1 MKKRNFIGKKLFYLL
16 CASTI
21 GITLLAGC
29 AKSDSA
35 KEEIVFT
42 EASNATDM
50 YVGKGGTQEGADYYD
65 YVAEEGNTYEEVN
78 GDWDG
83 NTNIETEPGEY
94 TGVNDNR
101 KLIRTVNMEVET
113 EEFEL
118 LLSRIEQSIREKGG
132 YIESSYTYNGS
143 EFNRKGKNT
152 KYADMTIRIP
162 DAKLDEF
169 VNGVSGISNVISKNT
184 TAEDVTL
191 QYVDTESKKKMYEA
205 EEESLLELL
214 KKAESVEDITYLTQ
228 RLTEVRYRIESM
240 ESTLRTYDNLVDYA
254 TLNIH
259 INEVEVLTPTEVDQP
274 KTLADR
280 IGEGFTKNLL
290 DVGNGILEFG
300 VGIIISLPYLLL
312 VLAIIG
318 LFVLAIRLIV
328 VIIKKAVAKKRKNKA
343 KTVAQKTV
351 VKAEETENK
360 TQNDTK
366 NDTNSDIKSDIKN
379 DSK

>member
-16 CASTI
+16 CASAI

-29 AKSDSA
+29 GKSDLA
-35 KEEIVFT
+35 TEDMFFA
-42 EASNATDM
+42 EASNGSNRYA
-50 YVGKGGTQEGADYYD
+50 GKGATQESDDYYD
-65 YVAEEGNTYEEVN
+65 YAVEEGNTYEEVN
-78 GDWDG
+78 GDWD
-83 NTNIETEPGEY
+83 NTTTVETNPDEY
-94 TGVNDNR
+94 KGVSDNR

-113 EEFEL
+113 EEFEV

-132 YIESSYTYNGS
+132 YIESAYTYNGS
-143 EFNRKGKNT
+143 EFNRTGKNA

-162 DAKLDEF
+162 DEKLDEF
-169 VNGVSGISNVISKNT
+169 VNGVSGISNVISKNS

-214 KKAESVEDITYLTQ
+214 KKAQSVEDITYLTQ

-259 INEVEVLTPTEVDQP
+259 INEVEVLTPTEVEQP
-274 KTLADR
+274 KTLAER

-300 VGIIISLPYLLL
+300 AGVIVSLPYLLL

-318 LFVLAIRLIV
+318 LFILAIRLFV
-328 VIIKKAVAKKRKNKA
+328 AIIKKAVAKKRK
-343 KTVAQKTV
+343 
-351 VKAEETENK
+351 KAEKKTDEEKTDEKIETAKNHTKKENEK
-360 TQNDTK
+360 
-366 NDTNSDIKSDIKN
+366 
-379 DSK
+379 